1 MLRDE
6 DAAGAVKRKSLA
18 VAQAAREA
26 LGRREALLG
35 LVRVIAPDA
44 GAARLL
50 GAGIVAWRVGEPVLL
65 LASVG
70 GRAKVNEKIAFRRD
84 QEGMH
89 RMVAGSGQAGDDRL
103 ASALWGDFV
112 RGNRIAHDA
121 VVDLGVDHAV
131 VEDEAGAAVSA
142 ARDRFAEPFDDVGA
156 PAAMRVLQRDDKAT
170 RWNGAVIV
178 VDAAPGVDVER
189 SVRGDRHLAGVADIV
204 GEDRGA
210 EAEIGRA

>member
-26 LGRREALLG
+26 LGRREALIG

-44 GAARLL
+44 GAVCLL

-84 QEGMH
+84 QERMH
-89 RMVAGSGQAGDDRL
+89 RMGAGNRQAVDHRL
-103 ASALWGDFV
+103 ASTP
-112 RGNRIAHDA
+112 
-121 VVDLGVDHAV
+121 
-131 VEDEAGAAVSA
+131 AG
-142 ARDRFAEPFDDVGA
+142 
-156 PAAMRVLQRDDKAT
+156 
-170 RWNGAVIV
+170 
-178 VDAAPGVDVER
+178 
-189 SVRGDRHLAGVADIV
+189 
-204 GEDRGA
+204 
-210 EAEIGRA
+210 